1 MLSDLCDK
9 RQYFMKDSSFNMTTG
24 KPLKNILIFA
34 IPIMLSGL
42 IQQCYNVADTY
53 IVGQYISAN
62 ALAAVGSV
70 GPMSSLLMGLAM
82 GVTGG
87 FAIPIAQAFGAGD
100 RKKTNHY
107 AGNAISLTIIISLTI
122 MSLSLFLVKPILTL
136 LGTPKEIFHD
146 ARVYV
151 SIIYAGAIFTTLYN
165 VMASILRAL
174 GDSKAPLKFLTVT
187 AVLNVFLN
195 YFTIAVLGMGVD
207 GAAIS
212 TVLSQLVS
220 CILCVI
226 YIRSKK
232 EMLNIT
238 WEDFK
243 IKKTTAVLMLK
254 MGVPMSLQF
263 SITGI
268 GSMVLQ
274 STINTYGP
282 SVMAGFTIANKPE
295 LLANIPL
302 SATGVA
308 CATFAGQN
316 YGAGRMDRVRQGTK
330 SAILF
335 AGSMSVAMSTILYF
349 FGGRIAQIFVDDAN
363 IETINAAHTY
373 LKVIAIFYFA
383 LAVLFVF
390 RNTLQGIGKSY
401 VSMIAG
407 VSELVGRVVAALIL
421 SRLFGFFGVCL
432 ASPFAWMFADI
443 PLLLIYYFKV
453 VKRRDSKCLKE

>member
-1 MLSDLCDK
+1 
-9 RQYFMKDSSFNMTTG
+9 MTTG

-34 IPIMLSGL
+34 VPIMLSGL
-42 IQQCYNVADTY
+42 IQRCYNVADTY
-53 IVGQYISAN
+53 IVGRYISAD

-87 FAIPIAQAFGAGD
+87 FAIPIAQSFGAGD
-100 RKKTNHY
+100 KKKTNHY
-107 AGNAISLTIIISLTI
+107 AGNAIALTIIISLSI
-122 MSLSLFLVKPILTL
+122 MSLSLFLVRPILTL
-136 LGTPKEIFHD
+136 LGTPEEIFAD
-146 ARVYV
+146 ARLYV

-165 VMASILRAL
+165 VLASILRAL
-174 GDSKAPLKFLTVT
+174 GDSKAPLKFLAVT

-195 YFTIAVLGMGVD
+195 YFTIAILGMGVD

-226 YIRSKK
+226 YIRNRK

-238 WEDFK
+238 FEDFK
-243 IKKTTAVLMLK
+243 IKKETALLMLK

-316 YGAGRMDRVRQGTK
+316 YGAGRMDRVRQGAR

-335 AGSMSVAMSTILYF
+335 AGGMSLVMSIVLYT
-349 FGGRIAQIFVDDAN
+349 FGGKIAKIFVDSAN
-363 IETINAAHTY
+363 VETINAAHTY
-373 LKVIAIFYFA
+373 LKVIAVFYFA
-383 LAVLFVF
+383 
-390 RNTLQGIGKSY
+390 
-401 VSMIAG
+401 
-407 VSELVGRVVAALIL
+407 
-421 SRLFGFFGVCL
+421 
-432 ASPFAWMFADI
+432 
-443 PLLLIYYFKV
+443 
-453 VKRRDSKCLKE
+453 

>member
-1 MLSDLCDK
+1 MLKQEFLAQLRDALC
-9 RQYFMKDSSFNMTTG
+9 
-24 KPLKNILIFA
+24 
-34 IPIMLSGL
+34 GL
-42 IQQCYNVADTY
+42 PQCDIDERLTFYSEIIDDRMEEGLLEEEAV
-53 IVGQYISAN
+53 
-62 ALAAVGSV
+62 AAVGSV

-87 FAIPIAQAFGAGD
+87 FAIPVAQSFGAGN
-100 RKKTNHY
+100 KKLTNHY

-136 LGTPKEIFHD
+136 LGTPSEIFDD
-146 ARVYV
+146 ARLYV

-226 YIRSKK
+226 YIRGRK

-254 MGVPMSLQF
+254 MGVPMS
-263 SITGI
+263 
-268 GSMVLQ
+268 
-274 STINTYGP
+274 
-282 SVMAGFTIANKPE
+282 
-295 LLANIPL
+295 
-302 SATGVA
+302 
-308 CATFAGQN
+308 
-316 YGAGRMDRVRQGTK
+316 
-330 SAILF
+330 
-335 AGSMSVAMSTILYF
+335 
-349 FGGRIAQIFVDDAN
+349 
-363 IETINAAHTY
+363 
-373 LKVIAIFYFA
+373 
-383 LAVLFVF
+383 
-390 RNTLQGIGKSY
+390 
-401 VSMIAG
+401 
-407 VSELVGRVVAALIL
+407 
-421 SRLFGFFGVCL
+421 
-432 ASPFAWMFADI
+432 
-443 PLLLIYYFKV
+443 
-453 VKRRDSKCLKE
+453 

>member
-1 MLSDLCDK
+1 
-9 RQYFMKDSSFNMTTG
+9 MTTG
-24 KPLKNILIFA
+24 NPLKNILIFA
-34 IPIMLSGL
+34 IPIMMSGL
-42 IQQCYNVADTY
+42 IQQGYNVADTY
-53 IVGQYISAN
+53 IAGRFISAN
-62 ALAAVGSV
+62 ALASIGSV
-70 GPMSSLLMGLAM
+70 GPMSSLLMGFCM

-100 RKKTNHY
+100 KKRTNHY
-107 AGNAISLTIIISLTI
+107 AGNAISLTIIISLVI

-136 LGTPKEIFHD
+136 LGTPQEIFYD
-146 ARVYV
+146 ARLYV

-174 GDSKAPLKFLTVT
+174 GDSKAPLKFLTIT
-187 AVLNVFLN
+187 AILNVFLN
-195 YFTIAVLGMGVD
+195 YFTIAILGMGVE

-226 YIRSKK
+226 YIRSRK

-238 WEDFK
+238 KEDFV
-243 IKKTTAVLMLK
+243 IKKSTALLMLK
-254 MGVPMSLQF
+254 MGLPMSLQF

-274 STINTYGP
+274 STINTYGA
-282 SVMAGFTIANKPE
+282 SVVAGFTIANKPE

-316 YGAGRMDRVRQGTK
+316 YGAGRMDRVRQGAR
-330 SAILF
+330 SAIAF
-335 AGSMSVAMSTILYF
+335 AGSMSVVMSTILYF
-349 FGGRIAQIFVDDAN
+349 FGGRIAQIFVDGAN
-363 IETINAAHTY
+363 AETINAAHTY
-373 LKVIAIFYFA
+373 LKVIAVFYFA

-390 RNTLQGIGKSY
+390 RNTLQGIGKTY

-421 SRLFGFFGVCL
+421 SKLFGFFGVCL
-432 ASPFAWMFADI
+432 ASPLAWICADI
-443 PLLLIYYFKV
+443 PLLIIYYIKV
-453 VKRRDSKCLKE
+453 IKKQDRR

>member
-1 MLSDLCDK
+1 
-9 RQYFMKDSSFNMTTG
+9 MTTG
-24 KPLKNILIFA
+24 NPLKNILIFA
-34 IPIMLSGL
+34 IPIMMSGL
-42 IQQCYNVADTY
+42 IQQGYNVADTY
-53 IVGQYISAN
+53 IAGRFISAN
-62 ALAAVGSV
+62 ALAAIGSV
-70 GPMSSLLMGLAM
+70 GPMSSLLMGFCM

-100 RKKTNHY
+100 KKRTNHY
-107 AGNAISLTIIISLTI
+107 AGNAIALTIIISLTI

-136 LGTPKEIFHD
+136 LGTPDEIFKD
-146 ARVYV
+146 ARLYV

-174 GDSKAPLKFLTVT
+174 GDSKAPLKFLTIT
-187 AVLNVFLN
+187 AILNVFLN
-195 YFTIAVLGMGVD
+195 YFTIAVMGMGVE

-212 TVLSQLVS
+212 TVISQLVS

-226 YIRSKK
+226 YIRGRR

-238 WEDFK
+238 FEDMK
-243 IKKTTAVLMLK
+243 IKKTTALLMLK

-274 STINTYGP
+274 STINTYGA

-316 YGAGRMDRVRQGTK
+316 YGAGRMDRVRQGAR

-335 AGSMSVAMSTILYF
+335 AGSMSVVMSTILYF
-349 FGGRIAQIFVDDAN
+349 FGGRIAQIFVDGAN
-363 IETINAAHTY
+363 AETINAAHTY
-373 LKVIAIFYFA
+373 LKVIAVFYFA

-390 RNTLQGIGKSY
+390 RNTLQGIGKTY
-401 VSMIAG
+401 VSMLAG
-407 VSELVGRVVAALIL
+407 VSELIGRVVAALIL
-421 SRLFGFFGVCL
+421 SKLFGFFGVCL
-432 ASPFAWMFADI
+432 ASPLAWMCADI
-443 PLLLIYYFKV
+443 PLLIIYYIKV
-453 VKRRDSKCLKE
+453 IKKQDRR

>member
-1 MLSDLCDK
+1 
-9 RQYFMKDSSFNMTTG
+9 MTTG
-24 KPLKNILIFA
+24 NPLKNILIFA
-34 IPIMLSGL
+34 IPIMMSGL
-42 IQQCYNVADTY
+42 IQQGYNVADTY
-53 IVGQYISAN
+53 IAGRFISAN
-62 ALAAVGSV
+62 ALAAIGSV
-70 GPMSSLLMGLAM
+70 GPMSSLLMGFCM

-100 RKKTNHY
+100 KKRTNHY
-107 AGNAISLTIIISLTI
+107 AGNAIALTIIISLTI

-136 LGTPKEIFHD
+136 LGTPDEIFND
-146 ARVYV
+146 ARLYV

-174 GDSKAPLKFLTVT
+174 GDSKAPLKFLTIT
-187 AVLNVFLN
+187 AILNVFLN
-195 YFTIAVLGMGVD
+195 YFTIAVMGMGVE

-212 TVLSQLVS
+212 TVISQLVS

-226 YIRSKK
+226 YIRGRR

-238 WEDFK
+238 FEDMK
-243 IKKTTAVLMLK
+243 IKKTTALLMFK

-274 STINTYGP
+274 STINTYGA

-316 YGAGRMDRVRQGTK
+316 YGAGRMDRVRQGAR

-335 AGSMSVAMSTILYF
+335 AGSMSVVMSTILYF
-349 FGGRIAQIFVDDAN
+349 FGGRIAQIFVDGAN
-363 IETINAAHTY
+363 AETINAAHTY
-373 LKVIAIFYFA
+373 LKVIAVFYFA

-390 RNTLQGIGKSY
+390 RNTLQGIGKTY
-401 VSMIAG
+401 VSMLAG
-407 VSELVGRVVAALIL
+407 VSELIGRVVAALIL
-421 SRLFGFFGVCL
+421 SKLFGFFGVCL
-432 ASPFAWMFADI
+432 ASPLAWMCADI
-443 PLLLIYYFKV
+443 PLLIIYYIKV
-453 VKRRDSKCLKE
+453 IKKQDRR

>member
-1 MLSDLCDK
+1 MCSPICVVK
-9 RQYFMKDSSFNMTTG
+9 GKYMKNNSFNMTTG
-24 KPLKNILIFA
+24 NPLKNILIFA
-34 IPIMLSGL
+34 IPVMLSGL

-53 IVGQYISAN
+53 IAGRFISAN
-62 ALAAVGSV
+62 ALAAIGSV
-70 GPMSSLLMGLAM
+70 GPMSSLLMGQAM
-82 GVTGG
+82 GMTGG
-87 FAIPIAQAFGAGD
+87 FAIPIAQSFGAGN
-100 RKKTNHY
+100 KKLTNHY
-107 AGNAISLTIIISLTI
+107 AGNAVSLTIVISLIISSI
-122 MSLSLFLVKPILTL
+122 SLILVTPILNL
-136 LGTPKEIFHD
+136 LGTPEEIFND
-146 ARVYV
+146 ARSYV

-165 VMASILRAL
+165 VMASMLRAL
-174 GDSKAPLKFLTVT
+174 GDSKAPLKFLTIT

-195 YFTIAVLGMGVD
+195 YFTIAIMGMGVE

-212 TVLSQLVS
+212 TVISQLVS
-220 CILCVI
+220 CVLCVI
-226 YIRSKK
+226 YIRSRK

-238 WEDFK
+238 LEDMK
-243 IKKTTAVLMLK
+243 IKKSTAVLMLK
-254 MGVPMSLQF
+254 MGVPMALQF

-316 YGAGRMDRVRQGTK
+316 YGAGRMDRVRQGAR

-335 AGSMSVAMSTILYF
+335 AGGMSLVMSIVLYT
-349 FGGRIAQIFVDDAN
+349 FGGKIAQIFVDSAN
-363 IETINAAHTY
+363 VETINAAHTY
-373 LKVIAIFYFA
+373 LKVIAVFYFA

-390 RNTLQGIGKSY
+390 RNTLQGIGKTY

-407 VSELVGRVVAALIL
+407 VSELVGRVIAALIL

-432 ASPFAWMFADI
+432 ASPMAWICADI
-443 PLLLIYYFKV
+443 PLLIIYFVKV
-453 VKRRDSKCLKE
+453 IKRQDRK

>member
-1 MLSDLCDK
+1 
-9 RQYFMKDSSFNMTTG
+9 MTTG
-24 KPLKNILIFA
+24 NPLKNILIFA
-34 IPIMLSGL
+34 IPIMMSGL
-42 IQQCYNVADTY
+42 IQQGYNVADTY
-53 IVGQYISAN
+53 IAGRFISAN
-62 ALAAVGSV
+62 ALASIGSV
-70 GPMSSLLMGLAM
+70 GPMSSLLMGFCM

-100 RKKTNHY
+100 KKRTNHY
-107 AGNAISLTIIISLTI
+107 AGNAISLTIIISLVI

-136 LGTPKEIFHD
+136 LGTPQEIFYD
-146 ARVYV
+146 ARLYV

-174 GDSKAPLKFLTVT
+174 GDSKAPLKFLTIT
-187 AVLNVFLN
+187 AILNVFLN
-195 YFTIAVLGMGVD
+195 YFTIAILGMGVE

-212 TVLSQLVS
+212 TVLSQFVS

-226 YIRSKK
+226 YIRSRK

-238 WEDFK
+238 KEDFV
-243 IKKTTAVLMLK
+243 IKKSTVLLMLK
-254 MGVPMSLQF
+254 MGLPMSLQF

-274 STINTYGP
+274 STINTYGA
-282 SVMAGFTIANKPE
+282 SVVAGFTIANKPE

-316 YGAGRMDRVRQGTK
+316 YGAGRMDRVRQGAR
-330 SAILF
+330 SAIAF
-335 AGSMSVAMSTILYF
+335 AGSMSVVMSTILYL
-349 FGGRIAQIFVDDAN
+349 FGGRIAQLFVDGAN
-363 IETINAAHTY
+363 AETINAAHTY
-373 LKVIAIFYFA
+373 LKVIAVFYFA

-390 RNTLQGIGKSY
+390 RNTLQGIGKTY

-421 SRLFGFFGVCL
+421 SKLFGFFGVCL
-432 ASPFAWMFADI
+432 ASPLAWICADI
-443 PLLLIYYFKV
+443 PLLIIYYIKV
-453 VKRRDSKCLKE
+453 IKKQDRR

>member
-1 MLSDLCDK
+1 
-9 RQYFMKDSSFNMTTG
+9 MKDSSFNMTTG

-34 IPIMLSGL
+34 IPIMLSNL

-62 ALAAVGSV
+62 ALAAVGAV

-100 RKKTNHY
+100 KKKTNHY
-107 AGNAISLTIIISLTI
+107 AGNAISLTIIISMAI

-136 LGTPKEIFHD
+136 LGTPQEIFHD
-146 ARVYV
+146 ARLYV

-165 VMASILRAL
+165 VLASILRAL

-195 YFTIAVLGMGVD
+195 YFTIAVMDMDVD

-226 YIRSKK
+226 YIRGRK
-232 EMLNIT
+232 EMLSIT

-243 IKKTTAVLMLK
+243 IKKSTAVLMLK

-335 AGSMSVAMSTILYF
+335 AGSTSVVMSIILYC
-349 FGGRIAQIFVDDAN
+349 FGGKIARIFVDGSN

-373 LKVIAIFYFA
+373 LKVIAVFYFA

-390 RNTLQGIGKSY
+390 RSTLQGIGKTY

-407 VSELVGRVVAALIL
+407 VSELMGRVVAALIL

-453 VKRRDSKCLKE
+453 VKRKDTKCIKE

>member
-1 MLSDLCDK
+1 MYSPTCAIK
-9 RQYFMKDSSFNMTTG
+9 GYFIMKDSSFNMTTG
-24 KPLKNILIFA
+24 KPLKNILTFA
-34 IPIMLSGL
+34 IPIMISGL

-53 IVGQYISAN
+53 IAGQYISAN
-62 ALAAVGSV
+62 ALAAIGSV
-70 GPMSSLLMGLAM
+70 GPMSSLLMGFCM

-100 RKKTNHY
+100 KKRTNHY
-107 AGNAISLTIIISLTI
+107 AGNAISLTIIISLVI

-136 LGTPKEIFHD
+136 LGTPQEIFYD
-146 ARVYV
+146 ARLYV

-174 GDSKAPLKFLTVT
+174 GDSKAPLKFLTIT
-187 AVLNVFLN
+187 AILNVFLN
-195 YFTIAVLGMGVD
+195 YFTIAILGMGVE

-212 TVLSQLVS
+212 TVLSQFVS
-220 CILCVI
+220 CILCAI
-226 YIRSKK
+226 YIRSRK

-238 WEDFK
+238 KEDFV
-243 IKKTTAVLMLK
+243 IKKSTALLMLK
-254 MGVPMSLQF
+254 MGLPMSLQF

-274 STINTYGP
+274 STINTYGA
-282 SVMAGFTIANKPE
+282 SVVAGFTIANKPE

-316 YGAGRMDRVRQGTK
+316 YGAGRMDRVRQGAR
-330 SAILF
+330 SAIAF
-335 AGSMSVAMSTILYF
+335 AGSMSVVMSTILYF
-349 FGGRIAQIFVDDAN
+349 FGGKIAQIFVDGAN
-363 IETINAAHTY
+363 AETINAAHTY
-373 LKVIAIFYFA
+373 LKVIAVFYFA

-390 RNTLQGIGKSY
+390 RNTLQGTGKTY

-421 SRLFGFFGVCL
+421 SKLFGFFGVCL
-432 ASPFAWMFADI
+432 ASPLAWICADI
-443 PLLLIYYFKV
+443 PLLLIYYIKV
-453 VKRRDSKCLKE
+453 IKKQDRR

>member
-1 MLSDLCDK
+1 MLSDL
-9 RQYFMKDSSFNMTTG
+9 QLENFMKIKDSSCNMTTG
-24 KPLKNILIFA
+24 NPLKIILTFA
-34 IPIMLSGL
+34 IPIMVSGI
-42 IQQCYNVADTY
+42 IQQGYNVADTY
-53 IVGQYISAN
+53 IVGKYISAN

-100 RKKTNHY
+100 RKRTNHY
-107 AGNAISLTIIISLTI
+107 AGNAIALTIIISFTI

-136 LGTPKEIFHD
+136 LGTPDEIFND
-146 ARVYV
+146 ARLYV

-174 GDSKAPLKFLTVT
+174 GDSKAPLKFLAIT

-195 YFTIAVLGMGVD
+195 YFTIAIMGMGVD

-226 YIRSKK
+226 YIRGRR

-238 WEDFK
+238 FEDFK
-243 IKKTTAVLMLK
+243 IKKETAVLMLK

-316 YGAGRMDRVRQGTK
+316 YGAGRMDRVRQGAK
-330 SAILF
+330 NAILF
-335 AGSMSVAMSTILYF
+335 AGGMSVVMSAILFF
-349 FGGRIAQIFVDDAN
+349 FGGKIAQIFVDEIN
-363 IETINAAHTY
+363 VETINAAHTY

-390 RNTLQGIGKSY
+390 RNILQGIGKTY

-407 VSELVGRVVAALIL
+407 VSELVGRVVAALVL
-421 SRLFGFFGVCL
+421 SNLFGFLGVCL
-432 ASPFAWMFADI
+432 ASPLAWICADI
-443 PLLLIYYFKV
+443 PLLTIYYIKV
-453 VKRRDSKCLKE
+453 IKRQDR

>member
-1 MLSDLCDK
+1 
-9 RQYFMKDSSFNMTTG
+9 MKDSSFNMTTG

-34 IPIMLSGL
+34 IPVMLSGL

-53 IVGQYISAN
+53 IAGRYISAN
-62 ALAAVGSV
+62 ALAAIGAV
-70 GPMSSLLMGLAM
+70 GPMSSLLMGFCM

-100 RKKTNHY
+100 KKKTNHY

-122 MSLSLFLVKPILTL
+122 MSASLFLIEPILNL
-136 LGTPKEIFHD
+136 LGTPKLILDD
-146 ARVYV
+146 ARLYV

-195 YFTIAVLGMGVD
+195 YYTIKIMGMGVE

-226 YIRSKK
+226 YIRSRR

-243 IKKTTAVLMLK
+243 IKKSTAVLMLK

-316 YGAGRMDRVRQGTK
+316 YGAGRMDRVRQGAR

-335 AGSMSVAMSTILYF
+335 AGSMSFVMSTILYL
-349 FGGRIAQIFVDDAN
+349 FGGRIAQIFVDGEN

-390 RNTLQGIGKSY
+390 RNILQGTGKTY

-407 VSELVGRVVAALIL
+407 VSELVGRVVAALVL

-453 VKRRDSKCLKE
+453 VKKKDKKCLKE

>member
-1 MLSDLCDK
+1 
-9 RQYFMKDSSFNMTTG
+9 MKNSSFNMTTG
-24 KPLKNILIFA
+24 NPLKNILIFA
-34 IPIMLSGL
+34 IPIMMSGL
-42 IQQCYNVADTY
+42 IQQGYNVADTY
-53 IVGQYISAN
+53 IAGRFISAN
-62 ALAAVGSV
+62 ALAAIGSV
-70 GPMSSLLMGLAM
+70 GPMSSLLMGFCM

-100 RKKTNHY
+100 KKRTNHY
-107 AGNAISLTIIISLTI
+107 AGNAIALTIIISLTI

-136 LGTPKEIFHD
+136 LGTPDEIFKD
-146 ARVYV
+146 ARLYV

-174 GDSKAPLKFLTVT
+174 GDSKAPLKFLTIT
-187 AVLNVFLN
+187 AILNVFLN
-195 YFTIAVLGMGVD
+195 YFTIAVMGMGVE

-212 TVLSQLVS
+212 TVISQLVS

-226 YIRSKK
+226 YIRGRR

-238 WEDFK
+238 FEDMK
-243 IKKTTAVLMLK
+243 IKKTTALLMLK

-274 STINTYGP
+274 STINTYGA

-316 YGAGRMDRVRQGTK
+316 YGAGRMDRVRQGAR

-335 AGSMSVAMSTILYF
+335 AGSMSVVMSTILYF
-349 FGGRIAQIFVDDAN
+349 FGGRIAQIFVDGAN
-363 IETINAAHTY
+363 AETINAAHTY
-373 LKVIAIFYFA
+373 LKVIAVFYFA

-390 RNTLQGIGKSY
+390 RNTLQGIGKTY
-401 VSMIAG
+401 VSMLAG
-407 VSELVGRVVAALIL
+407 VSELIGRVVAALIL
-421 SRLFGFFGVCL
+421 SKLFGFFGVCL
-432 ASPFAWMFADI
+432 ASPLAWMCADI
-443 PLLLIYYFKV
+443 PLLIIYYIKV
-453 VKRRDSKCLKE
+453 IKKQDRR

>member
-1 MLSDLCDK
+1 
-9 RQYFMKDSSFNMTTG
+9 MKNSSFNMTTG
-24 KPLKNILIFA
+24 NPLKNILIFA
-34 IPIMLSGL
+34 IPIMMSGL
-42 IQQCYNVADTY
+42 IQQGYNVADTY
-53 IVGQYISAN
+53 IAGRFISAN
-62 ALAAVGSV
+62 ALASIGSV
-70 GPMSSLLMGLAM
+70 GPMSSLLMGFCM

-100 RKKTNHY
+100 KKRTNHY
-107 AGNAISLTIIISLTI
+107 AGNAISLTIIISLVI

-136 LGTPKEIFHD
+136 LGTPQEIFYD
-146 ARVYV
+146 ARLYV

-174 GDSKAPLKFLTVT
+174 GDSKAPLKFLTIT
-187 AVLNVFLN
+187 AILNVFLN
-195 YFTIAVLGMGVD
+195 YFTIAILGMGVE

-212 TVLSQLVS
+212 TVLSQFVS

-226 YIRSKK
+226 YIRSRK

-238 WEDFK
+238 KEDFV
-243 IKKTTAVLMLK
+243 IKKSTVLLMLK
-254 MGVPMSLQF
+254 MGLPMSLQF

-274 STINTYGP
+274 STINTYGA
-282 SVMAGFTIANKPE
+282 SVVAGFTIANKPE

-316 YGAGRMDRVRQGTK
+316 YGAGRMDRVRQGAR
-330 SAILF
+330 SAIAF
-335 AGSMSVAMSTILYF
+335 AGSMSVVMSTILYF
-349 FGGRIAQIFVDDAN
+349 FGGKIAQLFVDEAN

-373 LKVIAIFYFA
+373 LKVIAVFYFA

-390 RNTLQGIGKSY
+390 RNTLQGIGKTY

-421 SRLFGFFGVCL
+421 SKLFGFFGVCL
-432 ASPFAWMFADI
+432 ASPLAWICADI
-443 PLLLIYYFKV
+443 PLLIIYYIKV
-453 VKRRDSKCLKE
+453 IKKQDRR

>member
-1 MLSDLCDK
+1 
-9 RQYFMKDSSFNMTTG
+9 MKDSSFNMTTG
-24 KPLKNILIFA
+24 KPLKNILVFA
-34 IPIMLSGL
+34 VPIMLSGL

-53 IVGQYISAN
+53 IVGRYISAD

-87 FAIPIAQAFGAGD
+87 FAIPIAQSFGAGD
-100 RKKTNHY
+100 KKKTNHY
-107 AGNAISLTIIISLTI
+107 AGNAIALTIIISLAI
-122 MSLSLFLVKPILTL
+122 MSLSLFLVRPILTL
-136 LGTPKEIFHD
+136 LGTPEEIFAD
-146 ARVYV
+146 ARLYV

-165 VMASILRAL
+165 VLASILRAL

-195 YFTIAVLGMGVD
+195 YLTIAILGMGVD

-226 YIRSKK
+226 YIKGKK

-243 IKKTTAVLMLK
+243 IKKTTTVLMLK

-274 STINTYGP
+274 STINSYGP

-316 YGAGRMDRVRQGTK
+316 YGAGRLDRVREGAK

-335 AGSMSVAMSTILYF
+335 AGSMSVVMSVILYL
-349 FGGRIAQIFVDDAN
+349 FGGKIAQIFVDEAN
-363 IETINAAHTY
+363 IETIQAAHIY
-373 LKVIAIFYFA
+373 LKVIAVFYFA

-390 RNTLQGIGKSY
+390 RNILQGIGKSY

-407 VSELVGRVVAALIL
+407 VSELCGRVVAALFL
-421 SRLFGFFGVCL
+421 SKVFGFFGVCL

-453 VKRRDSKCLKE
+453 VKRKDK